1 MFLGSS
7 LVTGSGLFLGSY
19 VQNRKRVPRAFE
31 SNLGVFAKGPCQN
44 GYDLFGGKDT
54 SLELRSFA
62 AAAAAMTVAE
72 STLGLAGKLGI

>member
-1 MFLGSS
+1 MFLGSG

-54 SLELRSFA
+54 VA
-62 AAAAAMTVAE
+62 AIACAL
-72 STLGLAGKLGI
+72 S